1 MSLDDDRRTRRS
13 WTAKS
18 ASREYLEL
26 WTQLARREWNSIGIV
41 PADPQGSTADIASA
55 LAEVGQRLSYTPV
68 TAISLTSLEYGSA
81 LALADLQQHVARER
95 RNGAVSAPAA
105 DGAAASEKAP
115 ASGAAAPV
123 DDGAP
128 AATAPVPGEPRSG
141 ALVRIPTARL
151 IISVPSVLT
160 DPLGLTVLEQA
171 DALVLAVR
179 LNRSRLAEVRRTL
192 EMVGRERV
200 IGCYLVH

>member
-105 DGAAASEKAP
+105 DGAAASEKA
-115 ASGAAAPV
+115 AAPV